1 MSRRPILSGVI
12 AGILLALIRM
22 CWFYIANRMSL
33 PELERTYFKDSLV
46 ALGFT
51 VLLCYAIVLAMSD
64 SHDWWKTAAL
74 GILVA
79 LTVGAIGALVGF
91 AVAGVDLAANSTD
104 IGMPFGQQVFIRT
117 LTLAAFLVIGTAVL
131 LLCGLIVRTIVQ
143 TIAPKIGR

>member
-22 CWFYIANRMSL
+22 CWFYVANRMSL
-33 PELERTYFKDSLV
+33 PELERTHFKDSLF
-46 ALGFT
+46 ALGCT
-51 VLLCYAIVLAMSD
+51 VLLCFAIVVAMSD

-79 LTVGAIGALVGF
+79 LSVGAIGALVGF

-104 IGMPFGQQVFIRT
+104 IGIPFGQQVFLRT
-117 LTLAAFLVIGTAVL
+117 LTLAAFLVIGTAVS